1 MEGNTKIGFSEAL
14 CVLLIIVISHLILTV
29 PKIILKSQGS
39 ASSLNVVYITLIA
52 LFVVFIINLLYKN
65 FKGMDI
71 LDISNYL
78 LGSKFR
84 FIIGIA
90 YIAFFLFTCS
100 LLVRNTSENLKTMY
114 FQSTP
119 IPYILFIILL
129 AVGFMNRYS
138 LKTVIKCNLIVVPI
152 LVLALTILFILS
164 FNNFTVERLFPI
176 LGYGS
181 QNTFVNGISNIFIF
195 GNIVFLFLLMPLL
208 KDYNQFSKLS
218 YTSIIISGLFIFL
231 TILALLLMF
240 PLDISSNSNL
250 PMYLQTRKITLGK
263 FIQRVDAFFILIWI
277 ISVVSYLSIVT
288 SFILS
293 IFKKITNIENKSY
306 VSYCFVA
313 ILFGIS
319 LIYKNVI
326 QIRQMDANLYKYL
339 SLVFTFGITFI
350 LLILGN
356 IKHKV
361 KEKKKI

>member
-39 ASSLNVVYITLIA
+39 SSALNVIYITLIA
-52 LFVVFIINLLYKN
+52 LFLVFIINLLYRN

-78 LGSKFR
+78 FGKKFK
-84 FIIGIA
+84 FIVGIA
-90 YIAFFLFTCS
+90 YIAFFLFTSS

-119 IPYILFIILL
+119 IPYILFIILM

-152 LVLALTILFILS
+152 VVLALTILFVLS
-164 FNNFTVERLFPI
+164 FNDFTVERLFPI
-176 LGYGS
+176 LGHGA
-181 QNTFVNGISNIFIF
+181 QNTFITGVSNIFIF
-195 GNIVFLFLLMPLL
+195 GNIVFLFLLMPFL
-208 KDYNQFSKLS
+208 KDYNQFPKLS
-218 YTSIIISGLFIFL
+218 YMSIIISGLFIFL
-231 TILALLLMF
+231 TIFALLLMF

-263 FIQRVDAFFILIWI
+263 FIQRADAFFILIWI
-277 ISVVSYLSIVT
+277 ISIVSYLSIVI
-288 SFILS
+288 SFSLS

-306 VSYCFVA
+306 VSYSFVA

-319 LIYKNVI
+319 LLYKNVI
-326 QIRQMDANLYKYL
+326 QIRQLDANLYKYL
-339 SLVFTFGITFI
+339 SLAFTFGITI
-350 LLILGN
+350 LILILSN
-356 IKHKV
+356 IKHKI
-361 KEKKKI
+361 KEKK